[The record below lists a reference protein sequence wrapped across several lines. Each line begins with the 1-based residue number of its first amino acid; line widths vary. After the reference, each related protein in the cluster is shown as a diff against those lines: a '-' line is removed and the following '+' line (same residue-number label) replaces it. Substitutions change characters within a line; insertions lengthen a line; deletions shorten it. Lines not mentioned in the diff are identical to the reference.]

1 MSTAKSSSAAAYY
14 LRFASASTPAARSHS
29 ARALAVPRGPAGR
42 RPIGSSSRASG
53 ADGGP
58 GDRLASG
65 LLGGASRDLADALDV
80 SDDPDAVVE
89 ALGMRANLLDAD
101 DEARARQRAMD
112 NLGSLMASGQA
123 GALNAVPP
131 DLLPMLLRLP
141 STSGNV
147 DALRQCADGINDWK
161 ASLARGLLPSARR
174 GGRMTPSSAR
184 APGRAGR
191 PGHGAL
197 HAQFPPVLDTLMKNI
212 LDILYV
218 YEQQKA
224 DEDGTEEEQS
234 PRAPPQDGGG
244 SGARTATTASR
255 PRMATPEGDGG
266 GGGADGDDD
275 AEGAE
280 GNAPGAVV
288 AMTTATT
295 GMGVRLTWQTSISPW
310 RVRRMGTTTAM
321 TPRAR
326 RRARR
331 RASGTKNSCA
341 I

>member
-1 MSTAKSSSAAAYY
+1 MSTATTSSAAAT
-14 LRFASASTPAARSHS
+14 RFALRERAAPRRRAPAPRRGPSRCRAVPQDDDRS
-29 ARALAVPRGPAGR
+29 ARG
-42 RPIGSSSRASG
+42 ASG

-161 ASLARGLLPSARR
+161 ASLARGLLPSAETRWPDDAIFR
-174 GGRMTPSSAR
+174 EALLDALGDLDMAR
-184 APGRAGR
+184 FTR
-191 PGHGAL
+191 
-197 HAQFPPVLDTLMKNI
+197 QFPPVLDTLMKNI

-218 YEQQKA
+218 YEQQKI
-224 DEDGTEEEQS
+224 GRRTERRI
-234 PRAPPQDGGG
+234 RATRAAGQ
-244 SGARTATTASR
+244 RR
-255 PRMATPEGDGG
+255 R
-266 GGGADGDDD
+266 
-275 AEGAE
+275 
-280 GNAPGAVV
+280 
-288 AMTTATT
+288 
-295 GMGVRLTWQTSISPW
+295 RLE
-310 RVRRMGTTTAM
+310 RERR
-321 TPRAR
+321 R
-326 RRARR
+326 RRAGGWRPRGRR
-331 RASGTKNSCA
+331 RRRRRRR
-341 I
+341 

>member
-1 MSTAKSSSAAAYY
+1 
-14 LRFASASTPAARSHS
+14 
-29 ARALAVPRGPAGR
+29 
-42 RPIGSSSRASG
+42 
-53 ADGGP
+53 
-58 GDRLASG
+58 
-65 LLGGASRDLADALDV
+65 
-80 SDDPDAVVE
+80 
-89 ALGMRANLLDAD
+89 MRANLLDAD

-161 ASLARGLLPSARR
+161 ASLARGLLPSAETRWPDDPIFR
-174 GGRMTPSSAR
+174 EALLDALGDLDMAR
-184 APGRAGR
+184 FTR
-191 PGHGAL
+191 
-197 HAQFPPVLDTLMKNI
+197 QFPPVLDTLMKNI

-244 SGARTATTASR
+244 SSENGDDGE
-255 PRMATPEGDGG
+255 PEDGDPEGDGG

-295 GMGVRLTWQTSISPW
+295 WMGVRLTWRTSISPW
-310 RVRRMGTTTAM
+310 RVRRMGTTAM

-331 RASGTKNSCA
+331 RVSGTKNSCA